1 MARPALIL
9 HINYYEQGQS
19 LEKACLDAVKL
30 GFDGIEFRRKRHTLE
45 ETQEAYLDAIEA
57 AVAKSGLK
65 QVIFGSPG
73 PNLMTDDT
81 AVRESELEA
90 ALDFYA
96 TARKRFGTTISNT
109 FSGPLLNPD
118 PSIPYSEYDKQGS
131 FVATPEQWEQATE
144 GFKQLGKLAEEIGL
158 QLAFE
163 THMGYLHDVPEAA
176 KKLVDS
182 IGSPNVGVALD
193 SANIALIP
201 GQPGLTEQVEIL
213 GDRIFYL
220 HLKNIVQ
227 YPSGGFS
234 CTALGSGALNN
245 RELLS
250 ALQARGFN
258 GPIGI
263 EAPRP
268 GDREWF
274 AREDIAYLQAVLDDL
289 EWN

>member
-30 GFDGIEFRRKRHTLE
+30 GFDGIEFRRKRHGKE
-45 ETQEAYLDAIEA
+45 EPQETYLDEIEA

-73 PNLMTDDT
+73 PNLMTDDA
-81 AVRESELEA
+81 AVREAELEA
-90 ALDFYA
+90 ALAFYA
-96 TARKRFGTTISNT
+96 TAKTRFGTTICNT

-118 PSIPYSEYDKQGS
+118 PAIPYSQYDKQGS
-131 FVATPEQWEQATE
+131 AIATPQQWEQATE
-144 GFKQLGKLAEEIGL
+144 GFKKLGKLAEEIGM

-176 KKLVDS
+176 KRLVDQLD
-182 IGSPNVGVALD
+182 SPNVGVALD

-201 GQPGLTEQVEIL
+201 GQPGLTEQVGIL
-213 GDRIFYL
+213 GERIFYL
-220 HLKNIVQ
+220 HLKNIIQ
-227 YPSGGFS
+227 YPGGGFS

-245 RELLS
+245 RELLG
-250 ALQARGFN
+250 ALKARGFN

-274 AREDIAYLQAVLDDL
+274 AREDIAYLQAVLDGL

>member
-30 GFDGIEFRRKRHTLE
+30 GFDGIEFRRKRHNVE
-45 ETQEAYLDAIEA
+45 EPQEAYLDAIEA

-73 PNLMTDDT
+73 PNLMTDDA
-81 AVRESELEA
+81 AVRETELEA

-96 TARKRFGTTISNT
+96 KARKRFGTTISNT

-118 PSIPYSEYDKQGS
+118 PAIPYNHYDKQGS
-131 FVATPEQWEQATE
+131 AIATPEQWAQATE
-144 GFKQLGKLAEEIGL
+144 GFKKLGKLAEEIGL

-176 KKLVDS
+176 KRLVDE

-201 GQPGLTEQVEIL
+201 GQPGLVEQVEIL
-213 GDRIFYL
+213 GERIFYL

-227 YPSGGFS
+227 YPGGGFS

-274 AREDIAYLQAVLDDL
+274 AREDIAYLQSVLDDL

>member
-19 LEKACLDAVKL
+19 LEKACQDAVKL
-30 GFDGIEFRRKRHTLE
+30 GFDGIEFRRKRSGKE
-45 ETQEAYLDAIEA
+45 ETQETYLDEIES

-73 PNLMTDDT
+73 PNLMTSD
-81 AVRESELEA
+81 ASVREAELEA

-96 TARKRFGTTISNT
+96 NARKRFGTTISNT

-118 PSIPYSEYDKQGS
+118 PAIPYSQYDKQGS

-176 KKLVDS
+176 KKLVDA

-227 YPSGGFS
+227 YPGGGFS

>member
-30 GFDGIEFRRKRHTLE
+30 GFDGIEFRRKRHNQDE
-45 ETQEAYLDAIEA
+45 PQEAYLDEIEA
-57 AVAKSGLK
+57 AVTKSGLK

-73 PNLMTDDT
+73 PNLMTDDA
-81 AVRESELEA
+81 AVREAELEA

-118 PSIPYSEYDKQGS
+118 PAIPYNHYDKQGS
-131 FVATPEQWEQATE
+131 FIATPEQWEQATD
-144 GFKQLGKLAEEIGL
+144 GFKKLGKLGEEIGL

-176 KKLVDS
+176 KKLVDA
-182 IGSPNVGVALD
+182 IGSPNVGVCLD
-193 SANIALIP
+193 SANIALTP
-201 GQPGLTEQVEIL
+201 GQPGLAEQVEIL
-213 GDRIFYL
+213 GSRIFYL
-220 HLKNIVQ
+220 HLKNVLMF
-227 YPSGGFS
+227 PGGGFTCTSLSGGH
-234 CTALGSGALNN
+234 LNN

-250 ALQARGFN
+250 TLKASGFN

-263 EAPRP
+263 EAPRQ
-268 GDREWF
+268 GDRELF
-274 AREDIAYLQAVLDDL
+274 AREDIAYLKSVLDDL